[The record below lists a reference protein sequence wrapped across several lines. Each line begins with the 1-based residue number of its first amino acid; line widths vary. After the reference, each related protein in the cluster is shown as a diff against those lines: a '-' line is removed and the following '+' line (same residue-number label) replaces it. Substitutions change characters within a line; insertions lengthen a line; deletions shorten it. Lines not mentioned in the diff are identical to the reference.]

1 MAQLQVNLEGISV
14 AIENRK
20 VSLNALLL
28 DESNPRIGLYK
39 DSQLKST
46 LSSEDIR
53 HAIINRSPDAYA
65 KLRDSIEINQGVI
78 NPIWIAPMRDSIHL
92 VIEGNTRVL
101 IYRELAEK
109 YPSSDIWK
117 SIPANI
123 LPVGI
128 RESQINFVRL
138 EAHLRGVTEWDAY
151 ERARYLYILNEKEG
165 YSVRRLEQL
174 TRLRHE
180 EIETEI
186 RAFRDMS
193 EVYNSQCPDDP
204 YQSQKFSYFVEYERN
219 NRIKQE
225 MLNSHLSISDFCN
238 WVGTGRILKAENVRR
253 LADVL
258 ENKTATQYFLG
269 EGYERALSYLALAQP
284 DLVSPLFHRIED
296 VIEGLKRLPFYQV
309 EQIRIGEQPGRKRIL
324 SELALVAQQVWKRVS
339 EDEEDII
346 DGPEDGIDE

>member
-1 MAQLQVNLEGISV
+1 MAQLQVNLEGSPV

-20 VSLNALLL
+20 VSLNTLLL

-39 DSQLKST
+39 DSQLRSA
-46 LSSEDIR
+46 LSSEEIR
-53 HAIINRSPDAYA
+53 HAIINRSPEAYA
-65 KLRDSIEINQGVI
+65 KLRDSIEINQGII
-78 NPIWIAPMRDSIHL
+78 NPIWISPMRDGMYL

-101 IYRELAEK
+101 IYRELSDK

-117 SIPANI
+117 SIPANV

-128 RESQINFVRL
+128 QESQINFIRL

-174 TRLRHE
+174 TRLKGE

-193 EVYNSQCPDDP
+193 DVYNNKYPEDP
-204 YQSQKFSYFVEYERN
+204 YQSQKFSYFVEYERS

-225 MLNSHLSISDFCN
+225 MLNSSLTVSDFCD
-238 WVGTGRILKAENVRR
+238 WVGTGRIPRAENVRR
-253 LADVL
+253 LTDIL
-258 ENKTATQYFLG
+258 ENKTATSYFLAD
-269 EGYERALSYLALAQP
+269 GYENALSFLALAQP
-284 DLVSPLFHRIED
+284 DLVSPLFQRIDD
-296 VIEGLKRLPFYQV
+296 VVERLRRLPFYEV
-309 EQIRIGEQPGRKRIL
+309 EQIRNGKQPGRKRL
-324 SELALVAQQVWKRVS
+324 LNELAQTAQQVWKRVS

-346 DGPEDGIDE
+346 DEAENEKDE